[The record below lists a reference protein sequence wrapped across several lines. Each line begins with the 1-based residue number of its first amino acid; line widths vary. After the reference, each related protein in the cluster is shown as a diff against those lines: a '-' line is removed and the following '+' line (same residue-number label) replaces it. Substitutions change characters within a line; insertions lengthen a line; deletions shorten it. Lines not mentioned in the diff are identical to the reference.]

1 MTCGGSV
8 KDTCL
13 CIGISYYGSS
23 HREAH
28 SFSSQISL
36 ESNFAKSLIHFNP
49 LKSDSSTHPGEPPSL
64 SPDGAGGVVKLKQ
77 FFTKL
82 LEKKIKLAKLGTHE
96 KRKVV
101 SFPFYLTFLD
111 RASQFMEACHTMTWE
126 LSFCCSTALADLV
139 WGWLGAGGH
148 GREGAHRGGLLPQD
162 LSLWPWSS
170 QTLRESSHP
179 RAA

>member
-1 MTCGGSV
+1 MKVT
-8 KDTCL
+8 
-13 CIGISYYGSS
+13 
-23 HREAH
+23 
-28 SFSSQISL
+28 
-36 ESNFAKSLIHFNP
+36 FAKSLIHFNP